1 MKVLNHKSTDGAQNE
16 CGATEGIDA
25 NLGLHLVRGF
35 GVKSLK
41 AKSAE
46 LSGLAA
52 AGSWRFTRANLNLV
66 AEFVT
71 FELTGVHGSGVVAAW
86 SNGSPSA
93 DSLGRGNNGQR
104 VTNVDVYD
112 FVPTDGNCCEWI
124 RDNHALIENFNFWSN
139 ENQVGRENAGYG
151 PQTARDGGQGFFGQP
166 QCDGEQRA
174 KGKHQPSKNV
184 ATSRSKDLSITHVS
198 IIAGDK

>member
-1 MKVLNHKSTDGAQNE
+1 MKALNHKSTDGAQNE
-16 CGATEGIDA
+16 CGAAEGVDA
-25 NLGLHLVRGF
+25 NLRVHLVRGF

-41 AKSAE
+41 AKPAE

-52 AGSWRFTRANLNLV
+52 AGSWRLTGANLSRV

-86 SNGSPSA
+86 SYCCPRSDALCWSH
-93 DSLGRGNNGQR
+93 DGQG
-104 VTNVDVYD
+104 VANVDAD
-112 FVPTDGNCCEWI
+112 HFVPTDGNCCEWI
-124 RDNHALIENFNFWSN
+124 CENHAFIENFNLWSN
-139 ENQVGRENAGYG
+139 ENQVRRENAGYG
-151 PQTARDGGQGFFGQP
+151 PQASRDGGQGFFGQP
-166 QCDGEQRA
+166 QCHGEQRA

-184 ATSRSKDLSITHVS
+184 AASGSKNLSITHVS

>member
-46 LSGLAA
+46 LSRLAA

-71 FELTGVHGSGVVAAW
+71 LELAGVHGSGVVAAW
-86 SNGSPSA
+86 RNGSPGA

-124 RDNHALIENFNFWSN
+124 RDNHALIENLDFWSN
-139 ENQVGRENAGYG
+139 ENQVGGDGASRSPKASS
-151 PQTARDGGQGFFGQP
+151 DGGQGFFAHP
-166 QCDGEQRA
+166 QCHGEHRA